1 MEDPSHIYSF
11 AVLAVCFILSGFFS
25 CSETALLSVSK
36 IRMRTLAE
44 EGNHKAKIVERLIN
58 DTDSL
63 LSTILVGNNLV
74 NIGAS
79 SLSTVL
85 AVELFG
91 DAGAGIATG
100 FVTLVILIF
109 GEITPKSM
117 AAKYAD
123 SISMAIARPVSFF
136 VFVLKPVVV
145 ILNFITGFI
154 MKLLGGERQI
164 GPTLTEEEL
173 KTYVTVSH
181 EEGIIEEDEK
191 EMIHNVFEFGD
202 TEIKEI
208 MTPRIHVVSI
218 PDDVTYDEL
227 LDIYKEQ
234 RFSRI
239 PVHDHEDNDDIIGVL
254 NVKDL
259 VLATIDRDNFN
270 VREYAREPF
279 VVYEFNHISDV
290 FERMRSN
297 KKSSLA
303 VVLDEY
309 GIMSGIVT
317 IEDMI
322 EEIVGDID
330 DEYDEEEETIKQ
342 IGENTYLIDGS
353 VSFNEINDVLGTHF
367 ESDDFE
373 SIGGLVLGEIGE
385 PELHR
390 ELKIGRAA
398 LSVEKIHKNRIE
410 QLKMVLEDS
419 SDDDSQHPE
428 EDKD

>member
-1 MEDPSHIYSF
+1 MDPSHSRMFSF
-11 AVLAVCFILSGFFS
+11 AILGVCFILSGFFS
-25 CSETALLSVSK
+25 CAETALLSVSK

-44 EGNHKAKIVERLIN
+44 EGNRKAKKVERLID

-85 AVELFG
+85 AVDLFG

-100 FVTLVILIF
+100 VVTLIILIF

-123 SISMAIARPVSFF
+123 GISMAIARPIGFIVII
-136 VFVLKPVVV
+136 LRPIVVV
-145 ILNFITGFI
+145 LNFITGFI
-154 MKLLGGERQI
+154 IRLLGGERQI

-227 LDIYKEQ
+227 LEIYREQ

-239 PVHDHEDNDDIIGVL
+239 PVHNHDDNDDIIGVL

-259 VLATIDRDNFN
+259 VLATIDRNHFN
-270 VREYAREPF
+270 VLDYAREPF

-330 DEYDEEEETIKQ
+330 DEYDVEEDTIKQ
-342 IGENTYLIDGS
+342 IGENTFLIDGS

-373 SIGGLVLGEIGE
+373 SIGGLVLGQLGE
-385 PELHR
+385 PELGR
-390 ELKIGRAA
+390 ELKIGRAT
-398 LSVEKIHKNRIE
+398 LSIEKIHKNRIE
-410 QLKMVLEDS
+410 QLKMILEASPID
-419 SDDDSQHPE
+419 
-428 EDKD
+428 EDKNIEE

>member
-1 MEDPSHIYSF
+1 MDPSHTSLSI
-11 AVLAVCFILSGFFS
+11 AILGVCFILSGFFS

-36 IRMRTLAE
+36 IRMRTLAD
-44 EGNHKAKIVERLIN
+44 EGNKKAKLVVRLID

-79 SLSTVL
+79 SLSTLL
-85 AVELFG
+85 AVEMFG

-100 FVTLVILIF
+100 AVTLIILIF

-123 SISMAIARPVSFF
+123 SISMMVARPIHMCV
-136 VFVLKPVVV
+136 VLLKPIV
-145 ILNFITGFI
+145 IVLNFITGLIIKMF
-154 MKLLGGERQI
+154 GGEHQI
-164 GPTLTEEEL
+164 SPTLTEEEL

-181 EEGIIEEDEK
+181 EEGIIEEEEK

-202 TEIKEI
+202 TEIREI

-239 PVHDHEDNDDIIGVL
+239 PVHDSEDNDDIIGVL

-259 VLATIDRDNFN
+259 LLATIDKEKFN
-270 VREYAREPF
+270 VREYARDPF

-290 FERMRSN
+290 FERMRLN

-309 GIMSGIVT
+309 GVMSGIVT

-330 DEYDEEEETIKQ
+330 DEYDEEEDTIKK

-353 VSFNEINDVLGTHF
+353 VSFNEINDSLGTHF
-367 ESDDFE
+367 VSDDFE

-390 ELKIGRAA
+390 ELKIGRAT
-398 LSVEKIHKNRIE
+398 LSIEKIHKNRIE
-410 QLKMVLEDS
+410 QLKMIFDES
-419 SDDDSQHPE
+419 SSEHQNQE
-428 EDKD
+428 EEKD

>member
-1 MEDPSHIYSF
+1 MDPSQSISF
-11 AVLAVCFILSGFFS
+11 IVLGVCFVMSAFFS

-36 IRMRTLAE
+36 IRIRTLAE
-44 EGNHKAKIVERLIN
+44 EGDRRAKTVERLIN

-85 AVELFG
+85 AVNIFG

-100 FVTLVILIF
+100 LVTLIILIF

-123 SISMAIARPVSFF
+123 SLSLSLARYVFFF
-136 VFVLKPVVV
+136 VKIFKPVVIV
-145 ILNFITGFI
+145 LNLITGMI
-154 MKLLGGERQI
+154 VKLFGGKRQNS
-164 GPTLTEEEL
+164 PTLTEEEL
-173 KTYVTVSH
+173 KTYVNVSH
-181 EEGIIEEDEK
+181 EEGIIEEDER

-218 PDDVTYDEL
+218 PDDITYDKL
-227 LDIYKEQ
+227 LSIYKEQ

-239 PVHDHEDNDDIIGVL
+239 PVHNCEDNDDIIGVL

-259 VLATIDRDNFN
+259 LLVTIDKAHFD
-270 VREYAREPF
+270 VKDYAREPF

-303 VVLDEY
+303 IVLDEY
-309 GIMSGIVT
+309 GVMSGIVT

-322 EEIVGDID
+322 EEIVGEID
-330 DEYDEEEETIKQ
+330 DEYDEEEDNIKM
-342 IGENTYLIDGS
+342 IGENTFLIDGS
-353 VSFNEINDVLGTHF
+353 VSYNEINDALGTHF
-367 ESDDFE
+367 ASDDFE
-373 SIGGLVLGEIGE
+373 SIGGLVLGELGE

-390 ELKIGRAA
+390 ELKIGRAT
-398 LSVEKIHKNRIE
+398 LSIEKIHKNRIE
-410 QLKMVLEDS
+410 QLKMVLEE
-419 SDDDSQHPE
+419 PE
-428 EDKD
+428 LQKTAEK

>member
-1 MEDPSHIYSF
+1 LDPSHSYSF
-11 AVLAVCFILSGFFS
+11 SFAILGVCFIMSAFFS
-25 CSETALLSVSK
+25 CAETALLSVSK
-36 IRMRTLAE
+36 IRIRTLVE
-44 EGNHKAKIVERLIN
+44 EGNKRAKLVERLID

-85 AVELFG
+85 AVEFFG

-100 FVTLVILIF
+100 AVTLVILIF
-109 GEITPKSM
+109 GEITPKSI
-117 AAKYAD
+117 ATKYAD
-123 SISMAIARPVSFF
+123 SISLAIAGTIHFF
-136 VFVLKPVVV
+136 VTILKPIVV
-145 ILNFITGFI
+145 ILNSVTGFI
-154 MKLLGGERQI
+154 VRLFGGDRQI

-181 EEGIIEEDEK
+181 EEGIIEEEEK

-202 TEIKEI
+202 TEIKEV

-218 PDDVTYDEL
+218 SDDVTYDEL
-227 LDIYKEQ
+227 LEIYKEQ

-239 PVHDHEDNDDIIGVL
+239 PVHNSEDNDDIIGVL

-259 VLATIDRDNFN
+259 LLVDIDKENFN
-270 VREYAREPF
+270 VRDYAREAF
-279 VVYEFNHISDV
+279 VVYEFNHISDA

-303 VVLDEY
+303 IVLDEY
-309 GIMSGIVT
+309 GVMSGIVT

-322 EEIVGDID
+322 EEIVGEIG
-330 DEYDEEEETIKQ
+330 DEYDIEEETIKM
-342 IGENTYLIDGS
+342 IGENTFLIDGS
-353 VSFNEINDVLGTHF
+353 VSFNEINDVLGTNF
-367 ESDDFE
+367 QSDDFE

-390 ELKIGRAA
+390 ELKIGRAT
-398 LSVEKIHKNRIE
+398 LSIEKIHKNRIE
-410 QLKMVLEDS
+410 QLKMVFVDTEKK
-419 SDDDSQHPE
+419 DDN
-428 EDKD
+428 

>member
-1 MEDPSHIYSF
+1 MDPSHSYSF
-11 AVLAVCFILSGFFS
+11 SFAILGVCFIMSAFFS
-25 CSETALLSVSK
+25 CAETALLSVSK
-36 IRMRTLAE
+36 IRIRTLVE
-44 EGNHKAKIVERLIN
+44 EGNKRAKLVERLID

-85 AVELFG
+85 AVEFFG

-100 FVTLVILIF
+100 AVTLVILIF
-109 GEITPKSM
+109 GEITPKSI
-117 AAKYAD
+117 ATKYAD
-123 SISMAIARPVSFF
+123 SISLAIARIIHFF
-136 VFVLKPVVV
+136 VTIFKPIVV
-145 ILNFITGFI
+145 ILNSVTGFI
-154 MKLLGGERQI
+154 VRLFGGDRQI

-181 EEGIIEEDEK
+181 EEGIIEEEEK

-202 TEIKEI
+202 TEIKEV

-218 PDDVTYDEL
+218 SDDVTYDEL
-227 LDIYKEQ
+227 LEIYKEQ

-239 PVHDHEDNDDIIGVL
+239 PVHNSEDNDDIIGVL

-259 VLATIDRDNFN
+259 LLVDIDKENFN
-270 VREYAREPF
+270 VRDYAREAF
-279 VVYEFNHISDV
+279 VVYEFNHISDA

-303 VVLDEY
+303 IVLDEY
-309 GIMSGIVT
+309 GVMSGIVT

-322 EEIVGDID
+322 EEIVGEIG
-330 DEYDEEEETIKQ
+330 DEYDIEEETIKM
-342 IGENTYLIDGS
+342 IGENTFLIDGS
-353 VSFNEINDVLGTHF
+353 VSFNEINDVLGTNF
-367 ESDDFE
+367 QSDDFE

-390 ELKIGRAA
+390 ELKIGRAT
-398 LSVEKIHKNRIE
+398 LSIEKIHKNRIE
-410 QLKMVLEDS
+410 QLKMVFVDTEKK
-419 SDDDSQHPE
+419 DDN
-428 EDKD
+428 

>member
-1 MEDPSHIYSF
+1 MDPSHSYSF
-11 AVLAVCFILSGFFS
+11 SFAILGVCFIMSAFFS
-25 CSETALLSVSK
+25 CAETALLSVSK
-36 IRMRTLAE
+36 IRIRTLVE
-44 EGNHKAKIVERLIN
+44 EGNKRAKLVERLID

-85 AVELFG
+85 AVEFFG

-100 FVTLVILIF
+100 AVTLVILIF
-109 GEITPKSM
+109 GEITPKSI
-117 AAKYAD
+117 ATKYAD
-123 SISMAIARPVSFF
+123 SISLAIAGIIHFF
-136 VFVLKPVVV
+136 VTIFKPIVV
-145 ILNFITGFI
+145 ILNSVTGFI
-154 MKLLGGERQI
+154 VRLFGGDRQI

-181 EEGIIEEDEK
+181 EEGIIEEEEK

-202 TEIKEI
+202 TEIKEV

-218 PDDVTYDEL
+218 SDDVTYDEL
-227 LDIYKEQ
+227 LEIYKEQ

-239 PVHDHEDNDDIIGVL
+239 PVHNSEDNDDIIGVL

-259 VLATIDRDNFN
+259 LLVDIDKENFN
-270 VREYAREPF
+270 VRDYAREAF
-279 VVYEFNHISDV
+279 IVYEFNHISDA

-303 VVLDEY
+303 IVLDEY
-309 GIMSGIVT
+309 GVMSGIVT

-322 EEIVGDID
+322 EEIVGEIG
-330 DEYDEEEETIKQ
+330 DEYDIEEETIKM
-342 IGENTYLIDGS
+342 IGENTFLIDGS
-353 VSFNEINDVLGTHF
+353 VSFNEINDVLGTNF
-367 ESDDFE
+367 QSDDFE

-390 ELKIGRAA
+390 ELKIGRAT
-398 LSVEKIHKNRIE
+398 LSIEKIHKNRIE
-410 QLKMVLEDS
+410 QLKMVFVDTEKK
-419 SDDDSQHPE
+419 DDN
-428 EDKD
+428 

>member
-1 MEDPSHIYSF
+1 MDPSHSYSF
-11 AVLAVCFILSGFFS
+11 SFAILGVCFIMSAFFS
-25 CSETALLSVSK
+25 CAETALLSVSK
-36 IRMRTLAE
+36 IRIRTLVE
-44 EGNHKAKIVERLIN
+44 EGNKRAKLVERLID

-85 AVELFG
+85 AVEFFG

-100 FVTLVILIF
+100 AVTLVILIF
-109 GEITPKSM
+109 GEITPKSI
-117 AAKYAD
+117 ATKYAD
-123 SISMAIARPVSFF
+123 SISLAIAGTIHFF
-136 VFVLKPVVV
+136 VTILKPIVV
-145 ILNFITGFI
+145 ILNSGTGFI
-154 MKLLGGERQI
+154 VSVFGGDRQI

-181 EEGIIEEDEK
+181 EEGIIEEEEK

-202 TEIKEI
+202 TEIKEV

-218 PDDVTYDEL
+218 SDDVTYDEL
-227 LDIYKEQ
+227 LEIYKEQ

-239 PVHDHEDNDDIIGVL
+239 PVHNSEDNDDIIGVL

-259 VLATIDRDNFN
+259 LLVDIDKENFN
-270 VREYAREPF
+270 VRDYAREAF
-279 VVYEFNHISDV
+279 VVYEFNHISDA

-303 VVLDEY
+303 IVLDEY
-309 GIMSGIVT
+309 GVMSGIVT

-322 EEIVGDID
+322 EEIVGEIG
-330 DEYDEEEETIKQ
+330 DEYDIEEETIKM
-342 IGENTYLIDGS
+342 IGENTFLIDGS
-353 VSFNEINDVLGTHF
+353 VSFNEINDVLGTNF
-367 ESDDFE
+367 QSDDFE

-390 ELKIGRAA
+390 ELKIGRAT
-398 LSVEKIHKNRIE
+398 LSIEKIHKNRIE
-410 QLKMVLEDS
+410 QLKMVFVDTEKK
-419 SDDDSQHPE
+419 DDN
-428 EDKD
+428 

>member
-1 MEDPSHIYSF
+1 MDPSHSYSVSF
-11 AVLAVCFILSGFFS
+11 AILGVCFIMSAFFS
-25 CSETALLSVSK
+25 CAETALLSVSK

-44 EGNHKAKIVERLIN
+44 EGNKRAKLVERLID

-85 AVELFG
+85 AVEIFG

-109 GEITPKSM
+109 GEITPKSL

-123 SISMAIARPVSFF
+123 SISLAIAGLIRFF
-136 VFVLKPVVV
+136 VTILKPIVV
-145 ILNFITGFI
+145 ILNFVTGFI
-154 MKLLGGERQI
+154 IKLLGGDRKI

-181 EEGIIEEDEK
+181 EEGIIEEEEK

-208 MTPRIHVVSI
+208 MTPRIHVISI

-227 LDIYKEQ
+227 LEIYKEQ

-239 PVHDHEDNDDIIGVL
+239 PVHNSEDNDDIIGVL

-259 VLATIDRDNFN
+259 LLVAIDKEHFN
-270 VREYAREPF
+270 VKDYAREAF

-303 VVLDEY
+303 IVLDEY
-309 GIMSGIVT
+309 GVMSGIVT

-330 DEYDEEEETIKQ
+330 DEYDIEEETIKK
-342 IGENTYLIDGS
+342 IADNTYLIDGS
-353 VSFNEINDVLGTHF
+353 VSFNEINDTLGTHF

-390 ELKIGRAA
+390 ELKIGRAT
-398 LSVEKIHKNRIE
+398 LSIEKIHKNRIE
-410 QLKMVLEDS
+410 QLKMIFDESEKED
-419 SDDDSQHPE
+419 DE
-428 EDKD
+428 EDK

>member
-1 MEDPSHIYSF
+1 MDPSHSYSF
-11 AVLAVCFILSGFFS
+11 SFAILGVCFIMSAFFS
-25 CSETALLSVSK
+25 CAETALLSVSK
-36 IRMRTLAE
+36 IRIRTLVE
-44 EGNHKAKIVERLIN
+44 EGNKRAKLVERLID

-85 AVELFG
+85 AVEFFG

-100 FVTLVILIF
+100 AVTLVILIF
-109 GEITPKSM
+109 GEITPKSI
-117 AAKYAD
+117 ATKYAD
-123 SISMAIARPVSFF
+123 SISLAIAGTIHFF
-136 VFVLKPVVV
+136 VTILKPIVV
-145 ILNFITGFI
+145 ILNSVTGFI
-154 MKLLGGERQI
+154 VRLFGGDRQI

-181 EEGIIEEDEK
+181 EEGIIEEEEK
-191 EMIHNVFEFGD
+191 EMIHNVFEFGE
-202 TEIKEI
+202 TEIKEV

-218 PDDVTYDEL
+218 SDDVTYDEL
-227 LDIYKEQ
+227 LEIYKEQ

-239 PVHDHEDNDDIIGVL
+239 PVHNSEDNDDIIGVL

-259 VLATIDRDNFN
+259 LLVDIDKENFN
-270 VREYAREPF
+270 VRDYAREAF
-279 VVYEFNHISDV
+279 VVYEFNHISDA

-303 VVLDEY
+303 IVLDEY
-309 GIMSGIVT
+309 GVMSGIVT

-322 EEIVGDID
+322 EEIVGEID
-330 DEYDEEEETIKQ
+330 DEYDIEEETIKM
-342 IGENTYLIDGS
+342 IGENTFLIDGS
-353 VSFNEINDVLGTHF
+353 VSFNEINDVLGTNF
-367 ESDDFE
+367 QSDDFE

-390 ELKIGRAA
+390 ELKIGRAT
-398 LSVEKIHKNRIE
+398 LSIEKIHKNRIE
-410 QLKMVLEDS
+410 QLKMVFVDTEKK
-419 SDDDSQHPE
+419 DDN
-428 EDKD
+428 

>member
-1 MEDPSHIYSF
+1 MDPSHSYSF
-11 AVLAVCFILSGFFS
+11 SFAILGVCFIMSAFFS
-25 CSETALLSVSK
+25 CAETALLSVSK
-36 IRMRTLAE
+36 IRIRTLVE
-44 EGNHKAKIVERLIN
+44 EGNKRAKLVERLID

-85 AVELFG
+85 AVEFFG

-100 FVTLVILIF
+100 AVTLVILIF
-109 GEITPKSM
+109 GEITPKSI
-117 AAKYAD
+117 ATKYAD
-123 SISMAIARPVSFF
+123 SISLAIAGTIHFF
-136 VFVLKPVVV
+136 VTILKPIVV
-145 ILNFITGFI
+145 ILNSVTGFI
-154 MKLLGGERQI
+154 VRLFGGDRQI

-181 EEGIIEEDEK
+181 EEGIIEEEEK
-191 EMIHNVFEFGD
+191 EMIHNVFVFGD
-202 TEIKEI
+202 TEIKEV

-218 PDDVTYDEL
+218 SDDVTYDEL
-227 LDIYKEQ
+227 LEIYKEQ

-239 PVHDHEDNDDIIGVL
+239 PVHNSEDNDDIIGVL

-259 VLATIDRDNFN
+259 LLVDIDKENFN
-270 VREYAREPF
+270 VRDYAREAF
-279 VVYEFNHISDV
+279 VVYEFNHISDA

-303 VVLDEY
+303 IVLDEY
-309 GIMSGIVT
+309 GVMSGIVT

-322 EEIVGDID
+322 EEIVGEIG
-330 DEYDEEEETIKQ
+330 DEYDIEEETIKM
-342 IGENTYLIDGS
+342 IGENTFLIDGS
-353 VSFNEINDVLGTHF
+353 VSFNEINDVLGTNF
-367 ESDDFE
+367 QSDDFE

-390 ELKIGRAA
+390 ELKIGRAT
-398 LSVEKIHKNRIE
+398 LSIEKIHKNRIE
-410 QLKMVLEDS
+410 QLKMVFVDTEKK
-419 SDDDSQHPE
+419 DDN
-428 EDKD
+428 

>member
-1 MEDPSHIYSF
+1 MDPSHSYSF
-11 AVLAVCFILSGFFS
+11 SFAILGVCFIMSAFFS
-25 CSETALLSVSK
+25 CAETALLSVSK
-36 IRMRTLAE
+36 IRIRTLVE
-44 EGNHKAKIVERLIN
+44 EGNKRAKLVERLID

-85 AVELFG
+85 AVEFFG

-100 FVTLVILIF
+100 AVTLVILIF
-109 GEITPKSM
+109 GEITPKSI
-117 AAKYAD
+117 ATKYAD
-123 SISMAIARPVSFF
+123 SISLAIAGTIHFF
-136 VFVLKPVVV
+136 VTILKPIVV
-145 ILNFITGFI
+145 ILNSVTGFI
-154 MKLLGGERQI
+154 VRLFGGDRQI

-181 EEGIIEEDEK
+181 EEGIIEEEEK

-202 TEIKEI
+202 TEIKEV

-218 PDDVTYDEL
+218 SDDVTYDEL
-227 LDIYKEQ
+227 LEIYKEQ

-239 PVHDHEDNDDIIGVL
+239 PVHNSEDNDDIIGVL

-259 VLATIDRDNFN
+259 LLVDIDKENFN
-270 VREYAREPF
+270 VRDYAREAF
-279 VVYEFNHISDV
+279 VVYEFNHISDA

-303 VVLDEY
+303 IVLDEY
-309 GIMSGIVT
+309 GVMSGIVT

-322 EEIVGDID
+322 EEIVGEIG
-330 DEYDEEEETIKQ
+330 DEYDIEEETIKM
-342 IGENTYLIDGS
+342 IGENTFLIDGS
-353 VSFNEINDVLGTHF
+353 VSFNEINDVLGTNF
-367 ESDDFE
+367 QSDDFE

-390 ELKIGRAA
+390 ELKIGRAT
-398 LSVEKIHKNRIE
+398 LSIEKIHKNRIE
-410 QLKMVLEDS
+410 QLKMVFVDTEKK
-419 SDDDSQHPE
+419 DDN
-428 EDKD
+428 